1 MLNKL
6 IVRGGTENDRN
17 LIAQAF
23 RFGEQNGKSEN
34 LVCIACGEKPI
45 LCHKCSQEICENAQ
59 EDVEDKMIADFKKFL
74 VNMFYGDMNVNYNR
88 IIEIFENEFEKSAS
102 DEITKEEEFKSMVR
116 EELVEAEREYQ
127 ER

>member
-74 VNMFYGDMNVNYNR
+74 VNRFYGNMAINYDNMMK
-88 IIEIFENEFEKSAS
+88 EFEKLESSNS